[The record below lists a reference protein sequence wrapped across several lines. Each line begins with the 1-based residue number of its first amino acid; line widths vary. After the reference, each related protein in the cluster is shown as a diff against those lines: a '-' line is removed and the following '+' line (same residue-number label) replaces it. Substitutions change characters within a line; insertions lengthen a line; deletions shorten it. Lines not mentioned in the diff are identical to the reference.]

1 MEKSTLLIVED
12 EQLIALNLS
21 LDLQDCGYLVCGIA
35 SSEKEAFDMASEH
48 QPDLVMMDINLG
60 AGGDGINAAQRIG
73 SELHIPVVYLTAYTS
88 DDLIRRTGLTA
99 PYGYIV
105 KPYNVRE
112 LKASIETALSRHK
125 YEKITERSE
134 KRLKA
139 AVHAAKLGLWE
150 YNVQRGTILFEWLF
164 GDQVNIC
171 GDRVEVKAHDFFT
184 RLALENVDE
193 LAKLEELLKSGKNVS
208 RTIKLKSKDYAE
220 QEERWIELYLS
231 DMTLENGLVRIGAVK
246 DVSERENFVNELR
259 TAYNILANIDE
270 SVIVLYSDFS
280 IRSVNKAF
288 YKHTDFSANDVIG
301 APVSTVLSGN
311 RRHDEILSEEHKNA
325 RHEVVVHRKD
335 HSHFHAL
342 QTVTRI
348 QASEHNPELYIMIL
362 TDISSLKKAEREL
375 NRMAYRDSLT
385 GLGNRNLMN
394 QVLADMKCGEEE
406 RIGLFFIDIDSFKL
420 INDSMGHEPGDQLL
434 VEFSQR
440 LQHIMR
446 VEDILIRLGGDEFV
460 VIVEQ
465 IERQEDF
472 EKLAQKIIAICNEPF
487 NICGR
492 EIMVTC
498 SIGVA
503 IADET
508 VDCAASLLKHADA
521 AMYESKRKGK
531 YTYTFYSDDLVDVV
545 RYRLFIEQGLRKALT
560 EESITAFWQPIVDA
574 QSGDVVA
581 VEALC
586 RWIDKDVGMV
596 SPDAFIPVAEETGL
610 IQSIGLHM
618 LREACMLIK
627 LLEERGLGGIRV
639 AVNVSGIQ
647 LKDSEILDAL
657 NEMLQDCQV
666 NPADL
671 ELEVTESTLQSEN
684 AAMLL
689 WQISKLGINIAIDDF
704 GTGYSSLS
712 RLAEMSVNTL
722 KIDRTFVDN
731 LSQDVRHQIIIEAII
746 NLARS
751 LGLAIT
757 AEGIETAEQ
766 LQYLREKG
774 VDSLQGYYFARPMP
788 LADLLKYLPDKQ
800 QSNKGLF

>member
-1 MEKSTLLIVED
+1 MERSTLLIVED

-21 LDLQDCGYLVCGIA
+21 LDLQDNGYHVCCIA
-35 SSEKEAFDMASEH
+35 SSEKEAFDMAKQH

-73 SELHIPVVYLTAYTS
+73 AELHIPVVYLTAYTS

-112 LKASIETALSRHK
+112 LKASIETALARHR

-150 YNVQRGTILFEWLF
+150 YNVQRGTVLFEGLF
-164 GDQVNIC
+164 GEQVNIV
-171 GDRVEVKAHDFFT
+171 GDKVELKAHDFFA
-184 RLALENVDE
+184 RLALEDVDE
-193 LAKLEELLKSGKNVS
+193 LEAMLRNGQNVS
-208 RTIKLKSKDYAE
+208 RTFKLKARSEDV
-220 QEERWIELYLS
+220 QDERWIELYLS
-231 DMTLENGLVRIGAVK
+231 DMTLEQGLIRIGAVK

-270 SVIVLYSDFS
+270 SVIVLYSDFT

-288 YKHTDFSANDVIG
+288 YKHTHFNANDVIG
-301 APVSTVLSGN
+301 APVSMVLSGN
-311 RRHDEILSEEHKNA
+311 RRHDEVLADCNKSI
-325 RHEVVVHRKD
+325 RHEVVVHRRD

-342 QTVTRI
+342 QNISRI
-348 QASEHNPELYIMIL
+348 AATEHNPELFIMIL

-375 NRMAYRDSLT
+375 NRMAYRDGLT

-394 QVLADMKCGEEE
+394 QVLGELDCQKGSG
-406 RIGLFFIDIDSFKL
+406 IGLFFIDIDSFKL

-434 VEFSQR
+434 IEFAQR
-440 LQHIMR
+440 LQQIMR
-446 VEDILIRLGGDEFV
+446 AEDVLIRLGGDEFV
-460 VIVEQ
+460 VIVEDV
-465 IERQEDF
+465 ERRQDF
-472 EKLAQKIIAICNEPF
+472 ERLAEKIIAICNEPF
-487 NICGR
+487 NISGR
-492 EIMVTC
+492 DIMVTC

-503 IADET
+503 IADES

-521 AMYESKRKGK
+521 AMYESKRRGK
-531 YTYTFYSDDLVDVV
+531 YTYTFYSNDLVDVV

-560 EESITAFWQPIVDA
+560 EQSITAHWQPIVDGH
-574 QSGDVVA
+574 SGQVVG

-618 LREACMLIK
+618 LRESCMLLK
-627 LLEERGLGGIRV
+627 LLDERGFSDIRV
-639 AVNVSGIQ
+639 AVNVSGAQ

-657 NEMLQDCQV
+657 NEIIQDCQI
-666 NPADL
+666 NPAHL
-671 ELEVTESTLQSEN
+671 EMEVTESTLQSEN

-689 WQISKLGINIAIDDF
+689 WQIRQTGVNIAIDDF

-712 RLAEMSVNTL
+712 RLAEMAVSKL
-722 KIDRTFVDN
+722 KIDRTFVDS
-731 LSQDVRHQIIIEAII
+731 LGTDSRHQIIIEAII

-751 LGLAIT
+751 LGLLIT
-757 AEGIETAEQ
+757 AEGIETKEQ
-766 LQYLREKG
+766 WHYLRDKG
-774 VDSLQGYYFARPMP
+774 VHSMQGYYFAKPMP
-788 LADLLKYLPDKQ
+788 LNDLLRYLSD
-800 QSNKGLF
+800 NKDGNRNLF